1 MRQEKSNI
9 KDYKEREIVTGQSK
23 EQIHAFKNGN
33 QLVVNAGNENEFV
46 QVINSAGEIQITI
59 EMTENGAEIK
69 LTGNTIKI
77 DAKEKFV
84 VESPIVELKAKQQ
97 LKLSSDG
104 DMHQEIKRDSFSAA
118 RIQNITADLGNVN
131 IKANDD
137 VRLDGERVK
146 LNCAE

>member
-104 DMHQEIKRDSFSAA
+104 DMHQEIKRDSFSTA